1 MAKAKLVKVKKEA
14 KKTVKASTSAK
25 ATADKPS
32 KKVVET
38 KPKATDAKAMAA
50 KKVEVTP
57 KIVTTD
63 ANGIADVEKQAIITD
78 FALKSGDTGSP
89 EVQIALAT
97 HKILNLAKHL
107 ELNPKD
113 NHSRRGLLKIISK
126 RRRILNYL
134 SGIDEGRYKELIK
147 RLGLKK

>member
-1 MAKAKLVKVKKEA
+1 MVKDKKVKKQMTP
-14 KKTVKASTSAK
+14 KTVKKVAIKKTGKEQVEEKEIIDPVIAE
-25 ATADKPS
+25 S
-32 KKVVET
+32 KT
-38 KPKATDAKAMAA
+38 P
-50 KKVEVTP
+50 TP
-57 KIVTTD
+57 KKIEIEGIEGVAID
-63 ANGIADVEKQAIITD
+63 AEKQNIIAD
-78 FALKSGDTGSP
+78 FGLKSGDTGSP

-134 SGIDEGRYKELIK
+134 SVKDVARYKELIK

>member
-1 MAKAKLVKVKKEA
+1 MAKTATKTKKEVMTKPAKAKKADLKEKDVKVEA
-14 KKTVKASTSAK
+14 PVVEDAPKKTR
-25 ATADKPS
+25 
-32 KKVVET
+32 
-38 KPKATDAKAMAA
+38 
-50 KKVEVTP
+50 
-57 KIVTTD
+57 KIVDQSTETGELAD
-63 ANGIADVEKQAIITD
+63 AGKQNIITE

-134 SGIDEGRYKELIK
+134 SSKDEARYKELIK